1 MSRVQV
7 AAVVAAVAGVVVSIY
22 LTVLHYAG
30 SPAACPVSG
39 PVNCELVLT
48 SPYAIVAATSIPT
61 SVAGILWFALSALL
75 WTRRVGWT
83 QVAWSAIGMVVVL
96 YLVFI
101 EIVKLGAICL
111 WCTVAHV
118 LVLLIFLIAVTV
130 GGRRQSAY

>member
-1 MSRVQV
+1 
-7 AAVVAAVAGVVVSIY
+7 
-22 LTVLHYAG
+22 
-30 SPAACPVSG
+30 VSG

-48 SPYAIVAATSIPT
+48 SPYAIVAATTIPT
-61 SVAGILWFALSALL
+61 SAAGILWFAISALL
-75 WTRRVGWT
+75 WTRRAGWT
-83 QVAWSAIGMVVVL
+83 QVAWSAIGMAVVL

-130 GGRRQSAY
+130 RSDRAAR

>member
-7 AAVVAAVAGVVVSIY
+7 AAIVAAVAGVVVSIY
-22 LTVLHYAG
+22 LTLLHYAG

-39 PVNCELVLT
+39 PVNCQLVLN
-48 SPYAIVAATSIPT
+48 SPYAIVAATTIPT
-61 SVAGILWFALSALL
+61 SAAGILWFAISALL
-75 WTRRVGWT
+75 WTRRLGWT
-83 QVAWSAIGMVVVL
+83 QVAWSAIGMAVVL

-118 LVLLIFLIAVTV
+118 LVLVIFLIAVTV
-130 GGRRQSAY
+130 RSDRVAR